1 MAYIEV
7 DVDLSEFS
15 DEELMEELEA
25 RGLYESKGINV
36 SELVDKIYQLRRL
49 RKNFDKELDLLLYD
63 MTDHTL

>member
-15 DEELMEELEA
+15 DEELMEELED

-49 RKNFDKELDLLLYD
+49 GKNFDKELDLLLYD
-63 MTDHTL
+63 MTGHTL

>member
-15 DEELMEELEA
+15 DEELMEELED

-36 SELVDKIYQLRRL
+36 PELVDKIYQLRRL
-49 RKNFDKELDLLLYD
+49 GKNFDKELDLLLYD
-63 MTDHTL
+63 MTGHTL

>member
-1 MAYIEV
+1 MAYI

-15 DEELMEELEA
+15 DEELMEELED

-49 RKNFDKELDLLLYD
+49 GKNFDKELDLLLYD
-63 MTDHTL
+63 MTGHTL

>member
-1 MAYIEV
+1 MAYI

-15 DEELMEELEA
+15 DEELMEELED